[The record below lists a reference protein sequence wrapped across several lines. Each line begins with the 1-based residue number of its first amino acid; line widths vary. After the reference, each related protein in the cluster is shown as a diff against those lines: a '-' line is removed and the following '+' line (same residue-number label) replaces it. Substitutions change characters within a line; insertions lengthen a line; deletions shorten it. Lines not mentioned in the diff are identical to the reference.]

1 MNNLLDI
8 IKSINSFDDAKDL
21 VVKNKDF
28 IKKAALPVLVVA
40 ALLFFWVTGGE
51 KNEIIEENTDGSNIE
66 ASDDYENEMDNDTN
80 GSKKNTASEI
90 YVDIS
95 GCVNKSG
102 VYCIPQGTRLFQL
115 IEKAGGLREDA
126 NVDIINRAEEVYD
139 GQKIIIYS
147 VNDQF
152 SEDYNPA
159 TSSGNSSS
167 SSSSNKININ
177 KANSSELQKIPG
189 IGPKAAEKII
199 EYRENNGRFFTIE
212 DLKNISGIGEKTF
225 EKMKS
230 HITV

>member
-1 MNNLLDI
+1 MNKLLEI
-8 IKSINSFDDAKDL
+8 IKSINSFDDVKDL
-21 VVKNKDF
+21 VIKNKEF

-51 KNEIIEENTDGSNIE
+51 KNEIIEENIDGSNIE
-66 ASDDYENEMDNDTN
+66 VSGDYEDEMDNDTN
-80 GSKKNTASEI
+80 GSKKNTVSEI

-102 VYCIPQGTRLFQL
+102 VYCVSQGTRLFQL

-147 VNDQF
+147 INDQF
-152 SEDYNPA
+152 SEDYNP
-159 TSSGNSSS
+159 SSS
-167 SSSSNKININ
+167 LGNYDASNSSNKININ
-177 KANSSELQKIPG
+177 KANSSELQNIPG

-199 EYRENNGRFFTIE
+199 EYRENNGRFFAIE